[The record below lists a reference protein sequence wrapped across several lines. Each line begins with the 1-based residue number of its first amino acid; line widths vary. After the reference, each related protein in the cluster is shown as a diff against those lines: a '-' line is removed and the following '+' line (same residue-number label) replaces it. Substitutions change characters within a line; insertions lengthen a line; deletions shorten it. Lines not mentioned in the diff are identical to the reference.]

1 MDLIVELAISWLLLW
16 VFRKEDTRVLGLLPS
31 RERIRNFIFGFLMAA
46 FICGLNY
53 FLQTIF
59 SGSSWL
65 FNNDFTIQNFFS
77 SSWWNLHSVLY
88 EELLFRGA
96 LLYLA
101 IKFIGPKRGCVLSA
115 VCFVIYHWFSMNAFG
130 NWWFMLYLFL
140 GTGIMGYIFASA
152 YAKTSSLYLPTGLH
166 FGWNFL
172 NNVIFSQGPLGK
184 QLLILKVGERFSVFE
199 NIIVFVVS
207 TFLLPLCAFLYI
219 RHLKPTRELK
229 PTPLRF

>member
-1 MDLIVELAISWLLLW
+1 
-16 VFRKEDTRVLGLLPS
+16 
-31 RERIRNFIFGFLMAA
+31 MAA
-46 FICGLNY
+46 LICGLNY

-65 FNNDFTIQNFFS
+65 FNNDFTIQSFLY

-115 VCFVIYHWFSMNAFG
+115 ICFGIYHWFSMNAFG

-184 QLLILKVGERFSVFE
+184 QLLILKAGERFSVFE
-199 NIIVFVVS
+199 NIIVFTVS
-207 TFLLPLCAFLYI
+207 TFLLPICAFLYI
-219 RHLKPTRELK
+219 KQLKPTRELK
-229 PTPLRF
+229 TAPQRF